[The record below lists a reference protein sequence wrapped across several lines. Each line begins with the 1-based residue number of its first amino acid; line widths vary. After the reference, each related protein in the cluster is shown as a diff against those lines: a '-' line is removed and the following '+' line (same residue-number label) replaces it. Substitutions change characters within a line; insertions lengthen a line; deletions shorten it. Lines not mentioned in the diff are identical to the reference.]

1 MVTTIDPRVQPSSP
15 MGTPLELG
23 HMEDKHVLSA
33 SLLVLY
39 PPSIHPPQKQERKE
53 LHVSYN
59 NTIFDCSFL
68 QYDCNPRSYVESFIR
83 SITFFNTLSRFQPI
97 IIPFLM
103 KVVDQTANYGFDK
116 RQTKPPRLVGPT
128 SFSSLMI

>member
-1 MVTTIDPRVQPSSP
+1 MY
-15 MGTPLELG
+15 
-23 HMEDKHVLSA
+23 
-33 SLLVLY
+33 SLHHHLY
-39 PPSIHPPQKQERKE
+39 FTIHPPQKQERKE

-83 SITFFNTLSRFQPI
+83 SITFFNTLSRFHPL
-97 IIPFLM
+97 IIPVLT
-103 KVVDQTANYGFDK
+103 KVVVDQTANYGFDR

-128 SFSSLMI
+128 SFSGLTI